1 MSRDEAVE
9 AINLDA
15 YLHSCECPKCR
26 NRVFHSY
33 DGEETKFCENCGQK
47 LHIRAFTEEEI
58 DDALFEE
65 EMDTYEDL

>member
-33 DGEETKFCENCGQK
+33 DGEET
-47 LHIRAFTEEEI
+47 
-58 DDALFEE
+58 
-65 EMDTYEDL
+65 